1 MSMLKQILERFE
13 NRLKSLIRR
22 VFWPIVGLLILHT
35 AWLCYLW
42 YIVLMA
48 GDIENQQ
55 TLFQRQM
62 VSLGWISCI
71 IVLGISTGVD
81 RKAD

>member
-1 MSMLKQILERFE
+1 MRKLKEMMKRFE
-13 NRLKSLIRR
+13 DRLYSLIRP

-42 YIVLMA
+42 FIVMMA

-55 TLFQRQM
+55 TLFQRLM
-62 VSLGWISCI
+62 VNLGWISCFLL
-71 IVLGISTGVD
+71 LGISTGVD
-81 RKAD
+81 KKAD

>member
-1 MSMLKQILERFE
+1 MSMLKQILKRFE
-13 NRLKSLIRR
+13 NRLESLIRR
-22 VFWPIVGLLILHT
+22 VFWPIVGLLILYAAALAFFWIILPIT
-35 AWLCYLW
+35 
-42 YIVLMA
+42 

-71 IVLGISTGVD
+71 ILLGISTGVD